1 MGKIKK
7 SSNNNS
13 GIFLCCK
20 KCGKIL
26 NKNNT
31 AMYRNKFYCKE
42 CRFFITNNTTKNEIK
57 FSKNYP
63 KLWGQTSAKL
73 IAVEDIN
80 IDENTNKDLLEY
92 DTKADDGSYYELKKG
107 KYIQLIFLG
116 NKNIPFC
123 TIRSAYTKQYGN
135 KKEYY
140 QSKVGEV
147 FYIEYET
154 PALSLEWKL

>member
-1 MGKIKK
+1 MGEFKK
-7 SSNNNS
+7 SSNNNF

-42 CRFFITNNTTKNEIK
+42 CRFAMTKNEIK

-63 KLWGQTSAKL
+63 KLWGQTTAKL

-92 DTKADDGSYYELKKG
+92 DTKANDGSYYELKKG

-123 TIRSAYTKQYGN
+123 TIRSAYGKMGN

-140 QSKVGEV
+140 QAKVGETFNIV
-147 FYIEYET
+147 IVYEN
-154 PALSLEWKL
+154 PKLSLEV

>member
-31 AMYRNKFYCKE
+31 AMYYGKYYCKE
-42 CRFFITNNTTKNEIK
+42 CRFAMTKNKIK

-63 KLWGQTSAKL
+63 KLWG
-73 IAVEDIN
+73 VEDIN

-92 DTKADDGSYYELKKG
+92 DTKANDGSYYELKKG

-123 TIRSAYTKQYGN
+123 TIRSAYGQYGN

-140 QSKVGEV
+140 QAKVGETFNIV
-147 FYIEYET
+147 IVYEN
-154 PALSLEWKL
+154 PKLPLER

>member
-1 MGKIKK
+1 MSIY
-7 SSNNNS
+7 
-13 GIFLCCK
+13 LCCK
-20 KCGKIL
+20 KCGKVL

-42 CRFFITNNTTKNEIK
+42 CRFAMDKNEIK

-63 KLWGQTSAKL
+63 KLWRQTQAKL

-92 DTKADDGSYYELKKG
+92 DTKANDGSYYELKKG

-123 TIRSAYTKQYGN
+123 TIRSGQSSGKMGN

-140 QSKVGEV
+140 QAKIGETFNIV
-147 FYIEYET
+147 IVYEN
-154 PALSLEWKL
+154 PKLALEV

>member
-63 KLWGQTSAKL
+63 KLWGQTTAKL

-92 DTKADDGSYYELKKG
+92 ELKKG
-107 KYIQLIFLG
+107 KYIQLVFLG

-123 TIRSAYTKQYGN
+123 TIRSAYGKMGN

-140 QSKVGEV
+140 QAKIGETFNIV
-147 FYIEYET
+147 IVYEN
-154 PALSLEWKL
+154 PKLALEV